1 MSKAS
6 RDKGRRGQQQARE
19 LLQSRD
25 WRPIELNSGQAVED
39 FIAIDTQGVTW
50 SVEVKNTVAI
60 TVEHRKQA
68 MRQAESNRLPWML
81 VSHIAGTSSWLVQRK
96 GEKPVV
102 WNAKGDES
110 SEEC

>member
-1 MSKAS
+1 MAKAS

-19 LLQSRD
+19 LLTSRD
-25 WRPIELNSGQAVED
+25 WRCVEVNSGTAVED
-39 FIAIDTQGVTW
+39 FIAIDPQGVTW

-68 MRQAESNRLPWML
+68 MRQAEANRLPWML
-81 VSHIAGTSSWLVQRK
+81 LSHIAGTSSWLVQRK

-102 WNAKGDES
+102 WSNKGD
-110 SEEC
+110 